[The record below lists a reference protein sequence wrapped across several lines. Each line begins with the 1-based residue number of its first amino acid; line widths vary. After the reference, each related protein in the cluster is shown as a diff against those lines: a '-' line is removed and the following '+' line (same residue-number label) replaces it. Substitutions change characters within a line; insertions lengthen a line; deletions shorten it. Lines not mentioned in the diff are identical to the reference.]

1 MSKTVTVLSID
12 GGGIRGVIPAMI
24 LTEIEKLSGKPVSQ
38 LFDLIAGTSTGA
50 IISLALT
57 KPKSAEEMTPQFSAK
72 DLVELYEKNGTK
84 IFSKSLLHTIV
95 AAGNLLEE
103 KYTSAG
109 IEAVLKNYFGE
120 TKLSQSLIPV
130 IIPAYETER
139 RISWFFKSSRAKT
152 DPEYDFLMRDV
163 ARSTSAAPT
172 YFEPNKINVDGPAGY
187 YSFID
192 GGVYAN
198 NPAMC
203 AFVEAKSMFPDCKII
218 LVSLGT
224 GSQSKQLKYK
234 DLKGWGLAM
243 WAQPILNVVF
253 DGVETTIDYQLQEL
267 FENPANGKYTRFQPK
282 LDGLDEAMDK
292 ADFENI
298 RALKLLAER
307 LIRESASELNG
318 LVQQILLSKETK
330 VM

>member
-1 MSKTVTVLSID
+1 MSKTIAVLSID

-24 LTEIEKLSGKPVSQ
+24 LTELEKITGKPTSQ
-38 LFDLIAGTSTGA
+38 LFDLVAGTSTGG

-57 KPKSAEEMTPQFSAK
+57 KPKSGQDNSPAFTAK
-72 DLVELYEKNGTK
+72 DLVQMYEKNGSR

-109 IEAVLKNYFGE
+109 IEGVLKEYFGDM
-120 TKLSQSLIPV
+120 KLSQSLLPV

-139 RISWFFKSSRAKT
+139 RISWFFKSSRAKL
-152 DPEYDFLMRDV
+152 DPEYDFLLRDV

-198 NPAMC
+198 NPSMC
-203 AFVEAKSMFPDCKII
+203 AYVEAKSMFPDADKII
-218 LVSLGT
+218 FVSLGT

-234 DLKGWGLAM
+234 DVKGWGLAM

-253 DGVETTIDYQLQEL
+253 DGVETTIDFQLQQL
-267 FENPANGKYTRFQPK
+267 FENPRYGSYTRFQPK

-307 LIRESASELNG
+307 LIRENSNQLND
-318 LVQQILLSKETK
+318 LATSLIAAKQ
-330 VM
+330 

>member
-1 MSKTVTVLSID
+1 MSKTIAVLSID

-24 LTEIEKLSGKPVSQ
+24 LTELEKITGKPISQ
-38 LFDLIAGTSTGA
+38 LFDLVAGTSTGG

-57 KPKSAEEMTPQFSAK
+57 KPKSSQDLSPAFTAK
-72 DLVELYEKNGTK
+72 DLVQMYEKNGSR

-103 KYTSAG
+103 KYTSTG
-109 IEAVLKNYFGE
+109 IEGVLKEYFGDL
-120 TKLSQSLIPV
+120 KLSQSLLPV

-139 RISWFFKSSRAKT
+139 RISWFFKSTRAKL
-152 DPEYDFLMRDV
+152 DPEYDFLLRDV

-172 YFEPNKINVDGPAGY
+172 YFEPNKIKVDGPAGY

-203 AFVEAKSMFPDCKII
+203 AYVEAKIMFPDADKII
-218 LVSLGT
+218 FVSLGT
-224 GSQSKQLKYK
+224 GLQSNQLKY
-234 DLKGWGLAM
+234 DDIKGWGLAK

-253 DGVETTIDYQLQEL
+253 DGIETTIDYQLQQL
-267 FENPANGKYTRFQPK
+267 FQNPNTGIYQRFQPR
-282 LDGLDEAMDK
+282 LDGLSEDIDK

-307 LIRESASELNG
+307 LIRENAKELND
-318 LVQQILLSKETK
+318 LATSLINAKE
-330 VM
+330 